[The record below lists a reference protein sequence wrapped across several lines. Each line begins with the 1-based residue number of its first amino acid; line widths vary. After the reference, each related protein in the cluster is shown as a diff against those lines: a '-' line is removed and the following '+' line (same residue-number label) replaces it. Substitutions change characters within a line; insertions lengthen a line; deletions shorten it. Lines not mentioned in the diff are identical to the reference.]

1 MNQVKNIMPK
11 SSPKAIAIIGAG
23 LAGITA
29 ARTLAQSGHQV
40 TVFEKSRGLGGR
52 MSSRRSDFGRFD
64 HGAQYF
70 TARDPRFLQAL
81 DWVQTTAPGTLQPW
95 QTRTEAKSRHQETRW
110 IGVPGMN
117 ALATHIGSR
126 LVADNSVHLETRVT
140 RIVRT
145 HNAYAGWSIEA
156 LGPNDQAVSV
166 GSFDSVVLALPSEQ
180 TLQLLQLSKLQSAWL
195 PAIDAVEVAPCWT
208 LMLAFPEVLIDQSD
222 RREKAKLAFGPQ
234 WHATHSE
241 HKRVVWVARE
251 SSKPG
256 RDGVERWVVQ
266 ATPAWSK
273 KHLEDNPE
281 RVQAKLLK
289 AFAQITG
296 IRAQPSHLAVHRWRY
311 ALTQKPLQVAGPPPG
326 NSFLY
331 DESTGIG
338 VCGDWCRGH
347 RVEDAF
353 LSGLDL
359 ALALA

>member
-1 MNQVKNIMPK
+1 MSKTVSSLKQNPRK
-11 SSPKAIAIIGAG
+11 SIAIVGAG

-29 ARTLAQSGHQV
+29 ARTLTQSGHQV

-52 MSSRRSDFGRFD
+52 MASRRSDFGRFD

-70 TARDPRFLQAL
+70 TARDPRFLKAL
-81 DWVQTTAPGTLQPW
+81 EWVQTTAPGTVQQW
-95 QTRTEAKSRHQETRW
+95 QTRDETKNQTKETRW
-110 IGVPGMN
+110 VGVPGMN
-117 ALATHIGSR
+117 ALAAHIGAS
-126 LVADNSVHLETRVT
+126 LLAANSIHLETRVT

-145 HNAYAGWSIEA
+145 LNASAGWSIEA
-156 LGPNDQAVSV
+156 LGPSEQAVSV
-166 GSFDSVVLALPSEQ
+166 GSFDHVLLALPSAQ
-180 TLQLLQLSKLQSAWL
+180 TVQLLQTSNLQSEWL

-208 LMLAFPEVLIDQSD
+208 LMLAFPEVLIDQSTAD
-222 RREKAKLAFGPQ
+222 KKTNSTFGPK
-234 WHATHSE
+234 WNAAHSE
-241 HKRVVWVARE
+241 NKRVVWVARE

-289 AFAQITG
+289 AFAEITG
-296 IRAQPSHLAVHRWRY
+296 IRAQPSHMQVQRWRF
-311 ALTQKPLQVAGPPPG
+311 ALTQKPLQVVGSNDGKA
-326 NSFLY
+326 FLY
-331 DESTGIG
+331 DSENGVG

-353 LSGLDL
+353 VSGLEL
-359 ALALA
+359 ALALS